1 MKKHKNIFSLV
12 VLSFTM
18 MLMLTSC
25 QQGSS
30 AITLPSRA
38 VASAFLDKVQISAD
52 GQNYEVLPGFKKD
65 TFEYNLS
72 NVPTNVNF
80 VYFKV
85 MPESSDVFAVTLDD
99 GSSSYGYYSP
109 MKKDDEGS
117 YSKRVMV
124 LNSDKKITVKVTS
137 ADRRTNRSY
146 VFNIKKGNGGGSQP
160 QPVPE
165 TSNANLKSIAYKM
178 IRAEEAGKTWVHVPS
193 FYASVTSYA
202 IEVENSW
209 STIAISSALED
220 ETSVSKL
227 EMSLGYGAF
236 QAITNKSGFY
246 TEQYNISVGLNTIRI
261 RVTPKN
267 GSAKVY
273 TVNVTRARDNTPP
286 TPEPSVQGQKAKYGI
301 LLYGCGGGNLDNALA
316 MNLRDAAKAGSNANV
331 KMAAQYKWSRA
342 YQSNNDMNGTF
353 RDVLEGNSWVNKQKL
368 SNKLELYKS
377 QTLTDF
383 INWAAAEIPAEH
395 YILIVWNHGD
405 VWNPYDDSPTPQSV
419 GRDDLEV
426 MSMNPD
432 FGIIKPQAAIY
443 DDILGNKALS
453 TASLAKGISDSKK
466 PIKTVYFDVCLMLMM
481 ETLQEIRVNAPV
493 VEYCMGAEHLTPG
506 MGGNYKLLLNLLGK
520 NDNVSFES
528 KMKDYIIG
536 TATAADWWNRVSTP
550 HDLTMIR
557 MHDFDA
563 AVRALKDYV
572 ETFSNLDARMRGDL
586 MSYAYSMR
594 YQSLNDQ
601 SKTEKS
607 TDLLHFLGLLSQK
620 NRELEQR
627 YNAFR
632 NALRASYVEN
642 QRNRSCRLNETSVGV
657 YMMRYF
663 KGSQDSYVYKETK
676 FDQAVRWSLML
687 ENGF

>member
-1 MKKHKNIFSLV
+1 M
-12 VLSFTM
+12 
-18 MLMLTSC
+18 
-25 QQGSS
+25 
-30 AITLPSRA
+30 
-38 VASAFLDKVQISAD
+38 
-52 GQNYEVLPGFKKD
+52 
-65 TFEYNLS
+65 
-72 NVPTNVNF
+72 
-80 VYFKV
+80 
-85 MPESSDVFAVTLDD
+85 
-99 GSSSYGYYSP
+99 
-109 MKKDDEGS
+109 
-117 YSKRVMV
+117 
-124 LNSDKKITVKVTS
+124 
-137 ADRRTNRSY
+137 
-146 VFNIKKGNGGGSQP
+146 
-160 QPVPE
+160 
-165 TSNANLKSIAYKM
+165 
-178 IRAEEAGKTWVHVPS
+178 
-193 FYASVTSYA
+193 
-202 IEVENSW
+202 
-209 STIAISSALED
+209 ED

-286 TPEPSVQGQKAKYGI
+286 TPEPSVPGQKAKYGI

-368 SNKLELYKS
+368 SNRLELYKS

-383 INWAAAEIPAEH
+383 INWAAKEIPAEH

-443 DDILGNKALS
+443 DDILNNTPMS
-453 TASLAKGISDSKK
+453 TASLAKAISDSKK

-572 ETFSNLDARMRGDL
+572 DTFSNLDARMRGDL

-620 NRELEQR
+620 NRELEQM

-632 NALRASYVEN
+632 NALRVSYVEN
-642 QRNRSCRLNETSVGV
+642 QHNRSCRLNETSVGV